1 VAANLTLTQI
11 KTLRDNLVTAYTTL
25 SDNPTKQYLL
35 GDRNFIYEDR
45 AAIWAEIGHLTRL
58 ACLLD
63 PAEKAKGSNRAD
75 LRYWS

>member
-1 VAANLTLTQI
+1 VAANLTLTQM

-45 AAIWAEIGHLTRL
+45 ASIWKEIGHLTRL
-58 ACLLD
+58 ICLLD
-63 PAEKAKGSNRAD
+63 PTEKAKGSNRAD